1 MPGKRPVNTQNPVSP
16 VKTAIEIAI
25 YLALLFALVAWCFEI
40 IKPFFTVVLWAIII
54 AVACFNPFQ
63 ALQSRMGGRRKLAA
77 TVFALCGLALIIVPV
92 YLFADSL
99 ISGAAQIR
107 TALNTG
113 SAHIPPPDVSVKDWP
128 MVGARLYEGWSKAA
142 ANLSEWLQA
151 NMEQIKPIVMGL
163 AGRIVGLGVTA
174 LQFIASVLIAAA
186 ILATS
191 TSLEAGVQRVAHRLN
206 PREGHELLTLTTAT
220 IRSVTVGV
228 LGIAFIQAVAGGAG
242 MVVMGVPA
250 SGVWALIILILAI
263 AQLPPVLVLLPAVV
277 WVFSNNDNM
286 LANVLFT
293 VWSVLVSI
301 SDSFLKP
308 LLLGRGVEA
317 PMLVILLGAIGG
329 MIQFGIIGL
338 FIGAVMLALGYTLFQ
353 VWLSNAEPSSLEQA
367 EDVQTGADSDS

>member
-1 MPGKRPVNTQNPVSP
+1 MNTQNPASP
-16 VKTAIEIAI
+16 VKTAIEIAV

-54 AVACFNPFQ
+54 AVACFKPFQ
-63 ALQSRMGGRRKLAA
+63 ALQARMGGRRKLAA

-113 SAHIPPPDVSVKDWP
+113 SAHIPAPDVSVKDWP
-128 MVGARLYEGWSKAA
+128 MVGARLYEGWSEAA
-142 ANLSEWLQA
+142 ANLSEWLEE
-151 NMEQIKPIVMGL
+151 NMEQIKPIVTGL
-163 AGRIVGLGVTA
+163 AGRIVSLGVTA

-186 ILATS
+186 MLATS
-191 TSLEAGVQRVAHRLN
+191 SSLEAGAQRIAHRLN
-206 PREGHELLTLTTAT
+206 PREGSEMLTLTTAT
-220 IRSVTVGV
+220 IRSVTIGV

-242 MVVMGVPA
+242 MVVMGVPLA
-250 SGVWALIILILAI
+250 GIWALIILILAI
-263 AQLPPVLVLLPAVV
+263 AQLPPFLVLLPAVL

-286 LANVLFT
+286 MANVLFT
-293 VWSVLVSI
+293 AWSVLVSI

-308 LLLGRGVEA
+308 LLLGRGVKA

-338 FIGAVMLALGYTLFQ
+338 FIGAVVLALGYTLFQ
-353 VWLSNAEPSSLEQA
+353 VWLSNAEPPGLEQA
-367 EDVQTGADSDS
+367 EDLQTGADSGS